1 MNLLKKHIAAITVSI
16 LSAVVSVACGIV
28 PFFCVAKIITLIT
41 ENNHDINSFA
51 SLIVLVFAGLFGA
64 LIFYLIS
71 TVLSHTIAYGVIA
84 DARKTVIEKLVAISM
99 GQVEKKSSGQWVQFV
114 VETLDKLER
123 PIAHMIPEVIA
134 NILIPVAMVIV
145 VFVMD
150 WRVGL
155 ANIASLPLGVLF
167 SMLMMNGYEERFNKY
182 QQAAKNMNTAAVEYI
197 QGINVIKAFN
207 RSASSYGKFKKAV
220 NENRDAMLDWFFSV
234 SFYIT
239 AAMEII
245 PASLLFVLPVSL
257 FLFAKGTLTSGILVM
272 CVLLSY
278 ASYKPLI
285 KAMSFMDIMAN
296 VKVIIREIQS
306 VMCIPEMQRGS
317 QRQKVLSH
325 QVTFEH
331 VKFGYD
337 KAPIFSDL
345 NFTAE
350 EKKLTAIV
358 GHSGS
363 GKSTIARLIAG
374 FWNVTDGA
382 VKIGGVS
389 LRDMPLE
396 QNMELVTFV
405 SQENFLFNKS
415 IAENMRMAKA
425 NATDIEIEEACKK
438 ASCHEF
444 IAALPEGYNTN
455 AGEAGTHFSGGERQR
470 LTIARALLKDSPIVV
485 LDEATAYSDP
495 DNEALIQQSI
505 NALLKEKTVI
515 MIAHRLSTI
524 IHADK
529 IIVLNNGTV
538 DAQGTHSELLKTS
551 SVYREQWEAHERVR
565 NIL

>member
-182 QQAAKNMNTAAVEYI
+182 QQAAKNMNTAAIEYI

-389 LRDMPLE
+389 LRDMPL
-396 QNMELVTFV
+396 
-405 SQENFLFNKS
+405 
-415 IAENMRMAKA
+415 
-425 NATDIEIEEACKK
+425 
-438 ASCHEF
+438 
-444 IAALPEGYNTN
+444 
-455 AGEAGTHFSGGERQR
+455 
-470 LTIARALLKDSPIVV
+470 
-485 LDEATAYSDP
+485 
-495 DNEALIQQSI
+495 
-505 NALLKEKTVI
+505 
-515 MIAHRLSTI
+515 
-524 IHADK
+524 
-529 IIVLNNGTV
+529 
-538 DAQGTHSELLKTS
+538 
-551 SVYREQWEAHERVR
+551 
-565 NIL
+565 

>member
-182 QQAAKNMNTAAVEYI
+182 QQAAKNMNTAAIEYI

-234 SFYIT
+234 SWKLFQHRFCLFFLFHFFYLRK
-239 AAMEII
+239 AL
-245 PASLLFVLPVSL
+245 SLLE
-257 FLFAKGTLTSGILVM
+257 FLLCACYFRMHHINR
-272 CVLLSY
+272 LL
-278 ASYKPLI
+278 
-285 KAMSFMDIMAN
+285 
-296 VKVIIREIQS
+296 R
-306 VMCIPEMQRGS
+306 R
-317 QRQKVLSH
+317 
-325 QVTFEH
+325 
-331 VKFGYD
+331 
-337 KAPIFSDL
+337 
-345 NFTAE
+345 
-350 EKKLTAIV
+350 
-358 GHSGS
+358 
-363 GKSTIARLIAG
+363 
-374 FWNVTDGA
+374 
-382 VKIGGVS
+382 
-389 LRDMPLE
+389 
-396 QNMELVTFV
+396 
-405 SQENFLFNKS
+405 
-415 IAENMRMAKA
+415 
-425 NATDIEIEEACKK
+425 
-438 ASCHEF
+438 
-444 IAALPEGYNTN
+444 
-455 AGEAGTHFSGGERQR
+455 
-470 LTIARALLKDSPIVV
+470 
-485 LDEATAYSDP
+485 
-495 DNEALIQQSI
+495 
-505 NALLKEKTVI
+505 
-515 MIAHRLSTI
+515 
-524 IHADK
+524 
-529 IIVLNNGTV
+529 
-538 DAQGTHSELLKTS
+538 
-551 SVYREQWEAHERVR
+551 
-565 NIL
+565 